1 MKISIFILI
10 LYLTNSQLFPSE
22 FKKTVKQNIY
32 NIFLSNEKQAQ
43 LSKQSL
49 DTLTEDL
56 NLENYGYNPNFKK
69 NEIVSLTVKKGEKL
83 LDKVDKV
90 LFNNDV
96 YIDYIEDF
104 INEVENNIGETTSK
118 VSTKNYLGI
127 NNEIFLA
134 LDYFIGFGNIDKSG
148 NGEKNYYIFFG
159 EAIQNQS
166 VKNKN
171 GNKVE
176 LNNKIL
182 LHIQQLMK
190 SDISRRFY
198 YKFIYD
204 DEDDDYYYD

>member
-10 LYLTNSQLFPSE
+10 LYLTNCQLFPSE

-49 DTLTEDL
+49 DTLTEEL

-69 NEIVSLTVKKGEKL
+69 NEIVSVTVKKGEKL

-159 EAIQNQS
+159 EAIQNQA

-182 LHIQQLMK
+182 LHFQQLMK

>member
-69 NEIVSLTVKKGEKL
+69 NEIVSVTVKKGEKL

-96 YIDYIEDF
+96 YIDFIEDF

>member
-69 NEIVSLTVKKGEKL
+69 NEIVSVTVKKGEKL

>member
-69 NEIVSLTVKKGEKL
+69 NEIVSVTVKKGEKL

-96 YIDYIEDF
+96 YIDFIEDF

-118 VSTKNYLGI
+118 ISTKNYLGI